1 RSDMPQV
8 QRTSGVGGDDLD
20 VHASSGEHVAAAVRR
35 RGLDDGAGELTLGGR
50 GDPEVEEPRTGDVD
64 GFDAVTLTQPDG
76 EELGQRT
83 RIRAGLLGQ
92 LHGDVGG
99 VVAVIA
105 VARALDDDGGGHA
118 VGQGDVAGLDSRRED
133 VAHGGGQL

>member
-1 RSDMPQV
+1 WSSDV
-8 QRTSGVGGDDLD
+8 CSSDL
-20 VHASSGEHVAAAVRR
+20 
-35 RGLDDGAGELTLGGR
+35 
-50 GDPEVEEPRTGDVD
+50 EEPRTGDVD

-133 VAHGGGQL
+133 VAHGGGQLLGGHRASVATTCSPS